1 MDGSV
6 RAEYNTIEAPS
17 RQRTDLMTQ
26 IILNDDQV
34 QSVRQATDTVEL
46 CDQSGIL
53 LGYVTR
59 KVMATPEEIAEALKR
74 AASPGPWHSTQQFLA
89 RLRAVDQQ

>member
-1 MDGSV
+1 
-6 RAEYNTIEAPS
+6 
-17 RQRTDLMTQ
+17 MTR
-26 IILNDDQV
+26 IILNDEQV

-59 KVMATPEEIAEALKR
+59 KIKATPEELAEARRRL
-74 AASPGPWHSTQQFLA
+74 SSEGPWHTTAEVLG
-89 RLRAVDQQ
+89 RLRALEQ